1 MEAIF
6 LKMLNMSI
14 TASWL
19 VLAIIILRLI
29 LKKAPKAI
37 SVFMWALVG
46 VRLICPFSFE
56 SILSLIPSAETVP
69 QDIIYSE
76 TPAIHSGVPIFNS
89 TVNPI
94 ISENLAPEV
103 GASVNPMQIIA
114 FVASVVWIA
123 GIVAMVLYTVISY
136 FRIHRKVREA
146 VPYQE
151 NIWLCD
157 HIDTPFILGV
167 IRPRIYLPSN
177 MNEQDIEY
185 VIAHEKAHLKR
196 HDHWWKP
203 LGFLLLTV
211 YWFNPI
217 LWIAYILLCKDIELA
232 CDEKVIKDMGTEIKK
247 PYSEALINCSVPRKM
262 ISACPLAFGEVG
274 VKGRVKSVLN
284 YKKPAFWIIAVAVIA
299 SVVVAV
305 CFLTNPKQE
314 AELGV
319 SSQKSGSDLNGVSLE
334 IVDADLSAPDP
345 YIIVEWKN
353 DTDIKLSFG
362 EQFAIYY
369 NQGGTWENCSIEE
382 DPVWNLPAYMFGANS
397 TVKHTYKL
405 NGQIMTHPGEYRF
418 EAPFTI
424 DEKNETKYSAW
435 IEFELKEGVEGI
447 TVHTF
452 KPIEL
457 VYDDGMYSF
466 VQTVEG
472 APTYMIVNGM
482 QLIEKTN
489 DTVSEPIGTFEEITL
504 NKDNFDSRFKG
515 PTDYSWLANDTLKS
529 LKDDNKRIWQLYG
542 DSAAE
547 TPRLYILL
555 EQKDGTFYLGF
566 GYYNCNSNNPTNPD
580 DSHIRW
586 LYKLAEVA
594 GNNNI
599 LTNNTPLSNF
609 QSLKEKYPQF
619 FNVSTDGGLKV
630 YVWQMA
636 ENDYRCYLVNRF
648 IDAITDQGFAFEV
661 GATIAEMRGILTTY
675 DVEQK
680 DIVIHSVKNPLSSY
694 YYEIDDTYKTNIEKL
709 FWSTVPYVD
718 SYQYSPIIDTAT
730 FDIDGDG
737 KDEQCT
743 LSAGPTSGLFTF
755 IFSVSENGNLEYFN
769 IFNSPYTELQF
780 EKNAEGIMMLVG
792 KNGEKN
798 CYMGMDISDGNVV
811 ISSDEQEISY
821 WGEQGLNS
829 PYAPKTASKLNNAIA
844 KVLKEK
850 YRAEKPD
857 GLVHIESYTLL
868 ANEVA
873 SGTPKVGNTEHA
885 EEVTVYLIVFHMKYK
900 IHEIVEEVE
909 GDFVPT
915 AITFSV
921 DENGEY
927 SLKDYWI
934 PRSGANY
941 SGDIRAKFPG
951 AAADDALNIEKY
963 AEALT
968 NDSWSQAT
976 AYLNSLQNNN

>member
-1 MEAIF
+1 MEKVF
-6 LKMLNMSI
+6 LQTLNMSI

-19 VLAIIILRLI
+19 VLAIVILRLI

-76 TPAIHSGVPIFNS
+76 APAIHSGVPIFNS

-103 GASVNPMQIIA
+103 GVSVNPMQIIA
-114 FVASVVWIA
+114 FVASVIWIV
-123 GIVAMVLYTVISY
+123 GIVAMVLYTVVSY

-232 CDEKVIKDMGTEIKK
+232 CDEKVIKDMGSEIKK

-284 YKKPAFWIIAVAVIA
+284 YKKPAFWIIVVAVVA
-299 SVVVAV
+299 SIVVAV
-305 CFLTNPKQE
+305 CFLTNPKQDT
-314 AELGV
+314 ELGI

-369 NQGGTWENCSIEE
+369 NQDGTWENCSIEE

-424 DEKNETKYSAW
+424 DGKNEIKYSAW

-489 DTVSEPIGTFEEITL
+489 DTVSEPVGTFEEITL
-504 NKDNFDSRFKG
+504 NKDNFDSRFRG

-566 GYYNCNSNNPTNPD
+566 GYYNCNSTNPTNPD

-586 LYKLAEVA
+586 LYKLEEVA
-594 GNNNI
+594 GNNNT
-599 LTNNTPLSNF
+599 LTNNTPLSSF
-609 QSLKEKYPQF
+609 QSLREKYPQF
-619 FNVSTDGGLKV
+619 FNVSTDGGLTV
-630 YVWQMA
+630 YIWQMSKD
-636 ENDYRCYLVNRF
+636 NYSCYLANTSME
-648 IDAITDQGFAFEV
+648 AISDNSFAYDV

-675 DVEQK
+675 DIERK
-680 DIVIHSVKNPLSSY
+680 DITVQPVINPLSSY

-755 IFSVSENGNLEYFN
+755 VFSVSENGELEYFN
-769 IFNSPYTELQF
+769 IFNSAAMNLHF
-780 EKNAEGIMMLVG
+780 EKNAEGIMILVG
-792 KNGEKN
+792 KVGDKTR
-798 CYMGMDISDGNVV
+798 YMGMDVSDGNIV
-811 ISSDEQEISY
+811 ISSDEQDIFY
-821 WGEQGLNS
+821 WGEQGINS
-829 PYAPKTASKLNNAIA
+829 PYAPKTASKLNKAIA
-844 KVLKEK
+844 NILNEK
-850 YRAEKPD
+850 YSSDKPD

-868 ANEVA
+868 VNEVA
-873 SGTPKVGNTEHA
+873 SGTPLVGNTEHA
-885 EEVTVYLIVFHMKYK
+885 EEVTVYLIVYHMKYK
-900 IHEIVEEVE
+900 IHEMVEEVS

-915 AITFSV
+915 AITFLV

-927 SLKDYWI
+927 SMKDYWI

-941 SGDIRAKFPG
+941 SGDIRTKFPG

>member
-6 LKMLNMSI
+6 LKILNMSI

-19 VLAIIILRLI
+19 VLAIVILRLI

-76 TPAIHSGVPIFNS
+76 DPAIHSGVPIFNS

-114 FVASVVWIA
+114 FVASVVWIV

-284 YKKPAFWIIAVAVIA
+284 YKKPAFWII
-299 SVVVAV
+299 VVAV
-305 CFLTNPKQE
+305 VACIALSVGFLTNPATKLDTNMASFIEEQIIE
-314 AELGV
+314 YHHGGYKSGEFYCTDFKVLGTNKDKENTTV
-319 SSQKSGSDLNGVSLE
+319 YMWVLYSEYDKVNGKIEDVSGAHIPTVITVKKTDSSQYELVEYWEPRDGSYYAEDIKDKFPWYLHGKALDTERYIKEQQANCNQKAQAYFASISNVGGVDGPANVITSADIEQLKTKYPMYF
-334 IVDADLSAPDP
+334 DLSTTKGLEV
-345 YIIVEWKN
+345 YI
-353 DTDIKLSFG
+353 
-362 EQFAIYY
+362 
-369 NQGGTWENCSIEE
+369 
-382 DPVWNLPAYMFGANS
+382 
-397 TVKHTYKL
+397 
-405 NGQIMTHPGEYRF
+405 
-418 EAPFTI
+418 
-424 DEKNETKYSAW
+424 
-435 IEFELKEGVEGI
+435 
-447 TVHTF
+447 
-452 KPIEL
+452 
-457 VYDDGMYSF
+457 
-466 VQTVEG
+466 
-472 APTYMIVNGM
+472 
-482 QLIEKTN
+482 
-489 DTVSEPIGTFEEITL
+489 
-504 NKDNFDSRFKG
+504 
-515 PTDYSWLANDTLKS
+515 
-529 LKDDNKRIWQLYG
+529 
-542 DSAAE
+542 
-547 TPRLYILL
+547 
-555 EQKDGTFYLGF
+555 
-566 GYYNCNSNNPTNPD
+566 
-580 DSHIRW
+580 
-586 LYKLAEVA
+586 
-594 GNNNI
+594 
-599 LTNNTPLSNF
+599 
-609 QSLKEKYPQF
+609 
-619 FNVSTDGGLKV
+619 
-630 YVWQMA
+630 WQMA
-636 ENDYRCYLVNRF
+636 EGSYSCGLLSGKNRNYTQEELW
-648 IDAITDQGFAFEV
+648 DLHKSPASLD
-661 GATIAEMRGILTTY
+661 EMRTIVASY
-675 DVEQK
+675 IPDISQSDV
-680 DIVIHSVKNPLSSY
+680 VICPIQMPHSSY
-694 YYEIDDTYKTNIEKL
+694 AYNIDEAYREKITNL
-709 FWSTVPYVD
+709 FWESF
-718 SYQYSPIIDTAT
+718 PIIETTSFQGAIDTAT

-737 KDEQCT
+737 IDEQCA
-743 LSAGPTSGLFTF
+743 LGYGPTSGLFTF
-755 IFSVSENGNLEYFN
+755 SFSVTENGELEYFN
-769 IFNSPYTELQF
+769 IFNSPYLQLSF
-780 EKNAEGIMMLVG
+780 EKNAEGKMMLIG
-792 KNGEKN
+792 KSGEQTR
-798 CYMGMDISDGNVV
+798 YMGMDVSDGNIV
-811 ISSDEQEISY
+811 ISSDEQDISY
-821 WGEQGLNS
+821 WGEQGITS

-844 KVLKEK
+844 KALNEK

-857 GLVHIESYTLL
+857 GLVHIESYALL

-873 SGTPKVGNTEHA
+873 SGTPMVGNSEHA
-885 EEVTVYLIVFHMKYK
+885 EEITVYLIVFHMKYK
-900 IHEIVEEVE
+900 IHEMVEEVE

-921 DENGEY
+921 DESGEY

>member
-6 LKMLNMSI
+6 LKILNMSI

-19 VLAIIILRLI
+19 VLAIVILRLI

-76 TPAIHSGVPIFNS
+76 APAIHSGVPIFNS

-103 GASVNPMQIIA
+103 GVSVNPMQIIA
-114 FVASVVWIA
+114 FVASVIWIV
-123 GIVAMVLYTVISY
+123 GIVAMVLYTVVSY

-232 CDEKVIKDMGTEIKK
+232 CDEKVIKDMGSEIKK

-284 YKKPAFWIIAVAVIA
+284 YKKPAFWIIVVAVVA
-299 SVVVAV
+299 SIVVAV
-305 CFLTNPKQE
+305 CFLTNPKQDT
-314 AELGV
+314 ELGI

-369 NQGGTWENCSIEE
+369 NQDGTWENCSIEE

-424 DEKNETKYSAW
+424 DGKNEIKYSAW

-489 DTVSEPIGTFEEITL
+489 DTVSEPVGTFEEITL
-504 NKDNFDSRFKG
+504 NKDNFDSRFRG

-566 GYYNCNSNNPTNPD
+566 GYYNCNSTNPTNPD

-586 LYKLAEVA
+586 LYKLEEVA
-594 GNNNI
+594 GNNNT
-599 LTNNTPLSNF
+599 LTNNTPLSSF
-609 QSLKEKYPQF
+609 QSLREKYPQF
-619 FNVSTDGGLKV
+619 FNVSTDGGLTV
-630 YVWQMA
+630 YIWQMSKD
-636 ENDYRCYLVNRF
+636 NYSCYLANTSME
-648 IDAITDQGFAFEV
+648 AISDNSFAYDV

-675 DVEQK
+675 DIERK
-680 DIVIHSVKNPLSSY
+680 DITVQPVINPLSSY

-755 IFSVSENGNLEYFN
+755 VFSVSENGELEYFN
-769 IFNSPYTELQF
+769 IFNSAAMNLHF
-780 EKNAEGIMMLVG
+780 EKNAEGIMILVG
-792 KNGEKN
+792 KVGDKTR
-798 CYMGMDISDGNVV
+798 YMGMDVSDGNIV
-811 ISSDEQEISY
+811 ISSDEQDIFY
-821 WGEQGLNS
+821 WGEQGINS
-829 PYAPKTASKLNNAIA
+829 PYAPKTASKLNKAIA
-844 KVLKEK
+844 NILNEK
-850 YRAEKPD
+850 YSSDKPD

-868 ANEVA
+868 VNEVA
-873 SGTPKVGNTEHA
+873 SGTPLVGNTEHA
-885 EEVTVYLIVFHMKYK
+885 EEVTVYLIVYHMKYK
-900 IHEIVEEVE
+900 IHEMVEEVS

-915 AITFSV
+915 AITFLV

-927 SLKDYWI
+927 SMKDYWI

-941 SGDIRAKFPG
+941 SGDIRTKFPG

>member
-6 LKMLNMSI
+6 LKILNMSI

-19 VLAIIILRLI
+19 VLAIVILRLI

-37 SVFMWALVG
+37 SVFMWAVVG

-69 QDIIYSE
+69 QDSIYSE
-76 TPAIHSGVPIFNS
+76 APAIHSGVPIFNS

-94 ISENLAPEV
+94 ISESLAPEV

-114 FVASVVWIA
+114 FVASVVWIV
-123 GIVAMVLYTVISY
+123 GIVAMLLYTVISY

-146 VPYQE
+146 VPYQD

-284 YKKPAFWIIAVAVIA
+284 YKKPAFWIIVVAVIA
-299 SVVVAV
+299 CIALSVG
-305 CFLTNPKQE
+305 FLTNPATKLDTNMASFIEEQIIE
-314 AELGV
+314 YHHGGYKSGEFYCTDFKVLGTNKDKENTTV
-319 SSQKSGSDLNGVSLE
+319 YMWVLYSEYDKVNGKIEDVSGAHIPTVITVKKTDSSQYELVEYWEPRDGSYYAEDIKEKFPWYLHGKALDSQRYIKEQQENCNRKAQAYFASANSINTEFEGVYISLE
-334 IVDADLSAPDP
+334 SYNTDEGGQTHFNVVWHNETNSEITFGESFSIEQKTGTEWKDAEFDEDEVFHLIGILLKPQSTENKTYITEHYDLSKA
-345 YIIVEWKN
+345 
-353 DTDIKLSFG
+353 
-362 EQFAIYY
+362 
-369 NQGGTWENCSIEE
+369 GTYRL
-382 DPVWNLPAYMFGANS
+382 VLPFS
-397 TVKHTYKL
+397 V
-405 NGQIMTHPGEYRF
+405 
-418 EAPFTI
+418 
-424 DEKNETKYSAW
+424 
-435 IEFELKEGVEGI
+435 
-447 TVHTF
+447 
-452 KPIEL
+452 
-457 VYDDGMYSF
+457 
-466 VQTVEG
+466 
-472 APTYMIVNGM
+472 
-482 QLIEKTN
+482 
-489 DTVSEPIGTFEEITL
+489 
-504 NKDNFDSRFKG
+504 
-515 PTDYSWLANDTLKS
+515 
-529 LKDDNKRIWQLYG
+529 
-542 DSAAE
+542 
-547 TPRLYILL
+547 
-555 EQKDGTFYLGF
+555 KDGD
-566 GYYNCNSNNPTNPD
+566 N
-580 DSHIRW
+580 
-586 LYKLAEVA
+586 YKQYKTWAEFNV
-594 GNNNI
+594 GEV
-599 LTNNTPLSNF
+599 LSS

-630 YVWQMA
+630 YIWQMSK
-636 ENDYRCYLVNRF
+636 NNYQCYLVNRG
-648 IDAITDQGFAFEV
+648 IDMLADQSFAFEV

-675 DVEQK
+675 DVDQK
-680 DIVIHSVKNPLSSY
+680 DIVIHPVKNPLSSY

-755 IFSVSENGNLEYFN
+755 IFSVSENGNLECFN
-769 IFNSPYTELQF
+769 IFNSAAMNLHF
-780 EKNAEGIMMLVG
+780 EKNAEGVMMLVG
-792 KNGEKN
+792 KVGDKTR
-798 CYMGMDISDGNVV
+798 YMGMDVSDGNIV
-811 ISSDEQEISY
+811 ISSDEQDISY